1 MKYTHTIIACLVM
14 IAGSLV
20 FQSCKK
26 ESRPAVPGDMGI
38 PERTLLKIKE
48 LGYSTFDVKKTPGGY
63 IAEGDIF
70 LSDEALVKTSI
81 TPSPLLR
88 IAKSEQYRTNNLIT
102 GLPRVITISVT
113 NLPAIYATATDIAIS
128 RYNALGLQ
136 LTFQRVAGGGQV
148 NIEYASLGSGV
159 LGRSAGFPNSSGNP
173 PSPIQLNADANGL
186 GSSPDVNYLATVIAH
201 EIGHTIGFRH
211 TDYFNR
217 TYSCGWSPYP
227 NEGDAG
233 VGAINIP
240 GTPAAEDPN
249 SWMLACIGS
258 GSNRPFNNNDIIAL
272 NYLYNGGGT
281 NPVPDGTYKI
291 ISVHS
296 GKALD
301 VYNASVADGGIVVQ
315 WTYAGV
321 RNQQWVFTYLGNGFY
336 KIASVHSGKVLDV
349 YGAATDNGGEV
360 VQWAFAGVG
369 NQQWKV
375 EANGDGSFR
384 LLSRHS
390 NKALDVYGA
399 SQDNGGKVV
408 QWTYAGVANQR
419 WYIQPI

>member
-1 MKYTHTIIACLVM
+1 MKCKFILCLAVV
-14 IAGSLV
+14 AGSLI

-26 ESRPAVPGDMGI
+26 ESQPVLPEDSSI
-38 PERTLLKIKE
+38 PVNTLLKIKE
-48 LGYSTFDVKKTPGGY
+48 LGYSTYDVKKTPGGY

-70 LSDEALVKTSI
+70 LSDETLANTSI

-88 IAKSEQYRTNNLIT
+88 IAKSEQYRTTNLIT

-113 NLPAIYATATDIAIS
+113 NLPGTYTTATDIAIA

-136 LTFQRVAGGGQV
+136 LTFQRVASGGQV
-148 NIEYASLGSGV
+148 NIEYASLGAGV
-159 LGRSAGFPNSSGNP
+159 LGRSAGFPTSGGNP
-173 PSPIQLNADANGL
+173 PSPIQLNSDANAL
-186 GSSPDVNYLATVIAH
+186 GSNPNVDYLATVIAH

-217 TYSCGWSPYP
+217 NYSCGWSPSP
-227 NEGDAG
+227 NEGQAG

-240 GTPAAEDPN
+240 GTPTAEDPN

-258 GSNRPFNNNDIIAL
+258 GVNRPFNNNDVVAL
-272 NYLYNGGGT
+272 NFLYGGGGT
-281 NPVPDGTYKI
+281 NPVANGNYKVISVNSGKALDIYGASQDDGGDAVQWTYHDGANQQWTFTYLGNGYYKI
-291 ISVHS
+291 TNINS

-301 VYNASVADGGIVVQ
+301 VYGASVDDGANVVQ
-315 WTYAGV
+315 WTSHGGP
-321 RNQQWVFTYLGNGFY
+321 NQ
-336 KIASVHSGKVLDV
+336 
-349 YGAATDNGGEV
+349 E
-360 VQWAFAGVG
+360 
-369 NQQWKV
+369 WKV
-375 EANGDGSFR
+375 VANGDGSFT

-399 SQDNGGKVV
+399 SQDDGGNVV
-408 QWTYAGVANQR
+408 QWTAHGGNNQR